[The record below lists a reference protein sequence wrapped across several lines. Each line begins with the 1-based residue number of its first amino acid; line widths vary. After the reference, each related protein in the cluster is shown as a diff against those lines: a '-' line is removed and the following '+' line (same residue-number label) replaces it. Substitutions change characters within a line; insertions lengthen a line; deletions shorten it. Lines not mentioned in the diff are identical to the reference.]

1 MGDETLVRPKPLIE
15 IGGHPMLW
23 HIMNAYAS
31 FGFDEF
37 VLALGYRGDMIKD
50 YFLNFQARNSDLTVD
65 LAGGTVEFRER
76 RHPGWKVH
84 LIDTGDRTQT
94 GGRLLRLR
102 DLLGGERFMLTYGDG
117 LSDVNVPALLDFHH
131 KSGVVATLT
140 AVRPPA
146 RYGNLVIGGGGYVDS
161 FVEKPQTDAGWIS
174 GGFFVFEP
182 AIFDVIDG
190 DQTALEREPLERLTV
205 RRDLA
210 AFPHEGFWQAMDTLR
225 ERRLLEELW
234 ASGRAPWKVW
244 NDLAAV

>member
-1 MGDETLVRPKPLIE
+1 
-15 IGGHPMLW
+15 
-23 HIMNAYAS
+23 
-31 FGFDEF
+31 
-37 VLALGYRGDMIKD
+37 MIKD
-50 YFLNFQARNSDLTVD
+50 HFLDFQVRNSDLTVD
-65 LAGGTVEFRER
+65 LAGGTV
-76 RHPGWKVH
+76 
-84 LIDTGDRTQT
+84 
-94 GGRLLRLR
+94 
-102 DLLGGERFMLTYGDG
+102 
-117 LSDVNVPALLDFHH
+117 AFHR
-131 KSGVVATLT
+131 KSRVVATLT

-234 ASGRAPWKVW
+234 ASGRTPWKVC
-244 NDLAAV
+244 NDLAPV